1 MTDTTISKSIVDT
14 SVKFLSG
21 TKELNFKNP
30 ILTASGTFGYGH
42 EFAPYG
48 YLSELGGI
56 VVKGLSL
63 KARAGNPLP
72 RIAETSSGMLNA
84 VGLQNDGVENFV
96 NNILPHLPHEEVPIL
111 ANIYASSSAEFAEL
125 ASILDK
131 AEGLAG
137 IEVNISC
144 PNVKEGGVLF
154 GQDPK
159 LAGEVTSAVV
169 KAVKNLPVI
178 VKLSPNVTSIGQIA
192 KAIEDNGADAI
203 SLINTITGMS
213 VDIRSRKPILANI
226 VGGLSGPAIKPVAL
240 RCLYEARKAV
250 KLPIIGMGG
259 ITTATDVLEFI
270 LLGASAVQIGTANFI
285 DPSRAFTIAK
295 ELPILLDSLGYASL
309 EEFGKDYY
317 GKA

>member
-1 MTDTTISKSIVDT
+1 MSDTIISKGIVDT
-14 SVKFLSG
+14 SVKFLSNN
-21 TKELNFKNP
+21 KKLYFKNP

-42 EFAPYG
+42 EFTPYG
-48 YLSELGGI
+48 HLEELGGI

-63 KARAGNPLP
+63 KARAGNALP
-72 RIAETSSGMLNA
+72 RIAETSCGMLNA
-84 VGLQNDGVENFV
+84 VGLQNDGIENFV
-96 NNILPHLPHEEVPIL
+96 QNILPSLPYEEVPII
-111 ANIYASSSAEFAEL
+111 ANIYASSSTEFAEL

-159 LAGEVTSAVV
+159 LAGEVTNAVA
-169 KAVKNLPVI
+169 KAVKNIPVI
-178 VKLSPNVTSIGQIA
+178 VKLSPNVTSISEIA
-192 KAIEDNGADAI
+192 RAIEDNGADAI
-203 SLINTITGMS
+203 SLINTVTGMA
-213 VDIRSRKPILANI
+213 VDIHSREPILANI
-226 VGGLSGPAIKPVAL
+226 VGGLSGPAIKPIAL

-259 ITTATDVLEFI
+259 ITNATDVLEFI
-270 LLGASAVQIGTANFI
+270 LLGASAVQVGTANFI
-285 DPSRAFTIAK
+285 DPSRSFAIAK
-295 ELPILLDSLGYASL
+295 ELPFLLDKLGYTSL

-317 GKA
+317 RK

>member
-1 MTDTTISKSIVDT
+1 MSDTIISKSIVDT

-21 TKELNFKNP
+21 KKNLFFKNP
-30 ILTASGTFGYGH
+30 ILTASGTFGYGN
-42 EFAPYG
+42 EFTPYG
-48 YLSELGGI
+48 YLEELGGI

-63 KARAGNPLP
+63 KARAGNALP
-72 RIAETSSGMLNA
+72 RVAETSSGMLNA

-96 NNILPHLPHEEVPIL
+96 TNILPTLPYNDVAII
-111 ANIYASSSAEFAEL
+111 ANIYASSSNEFAEL

-178 VKLSPNVTSIGQIA
+178 VKLSPNVTSIAKIA

-203 SLINTITGMS
+203 SLINTVTGMA
-213 VDIRSRKPILANI
+213 VDIRARRPILANI
-226 VGGLSGPAIKPVAL
+226 VGGLSGPAIKPIAL
-240 RCLYEARKAV
+240 RCLYETRKAV
-250 KLPIIGMGG
+250 NLPIIGMGG
-259 ITTATDVLEFI
+259 ITNAEDVLEFI
-270 LLGASAVQIGTANFI
+270 LLGASAVQVGTANFI
-285 DPSRAFTIAK
+285 DPSRAFDIAK
-295 ELPILLDSLGYASL
+295 QVPYLLDSLGYTSL

-317 GKA
+317 GK

>member
-1 MTDTTISKSIVDT
+1 MTDTIITSGIADT
-14 SVKFLSG
+14 SVKFLTG
-21 TKELNFKNP
+21 DKKLNFINP

-42 EFAPYG
+42 EFTPYG
-48 YLSELGGI
+48 DLSSLGGI

-63 KARAGNPLP
+63 KARAGNELP
-72 RIAETSSGMLNA
+72 RIAESASGMLNA

-96 NNILPHLPHEEVPIL
+96 ENILPSLPYNDVPII
-111 ANIYASSSAEFAEL
+111 ANIYASSPEEFASL
-125 ASILDK
+125 ATILNK
-131 AEGLAG
+131 AKGLSA

-159 LAGEVTSAVV
+159 LAGEVT
-169 KAVKNLPVI
+169 KAVAKASSNLPVI
-178 VKLSPNVTSIGQIA
+178 VKLSPNVTSISEIA
-192 KAIEDNGADAI
+192 KSIEANGADAI

-213 VDIRSRKPILANI
+213 VDIRSRKPVLANI
-226 VGGLSGPAIKPVAL
+226 VGGLSGPAIKPIAL

-259 ITTATDVLEFI
+259 ITSAEDVLEFI
-270 LLGASAVQIGTANFI
+270 LLGASAVQVGTANFI
-285 DPSRAFTIAK
+285 DPTRAFTIAS

-309 EEFGKDYY
+309 EEFGRDYY
-317 GKA
+317 NK